1 METKD
6 RMTEINI
13 SGMHV
18 LACVQS
24 LEFIIKD
31 LAEME
36 TQACQ
41 VSDGYYCGLT
51 NIVEQMTRKIGEE
64 VKVIME
70 LSE

>member
-1 METKD
+1 MKE
-6 RMTEINI
+6 RMIEINN
-13 SGMHV
+13 SGMHA

-24 LEFIIKD
+24 LQFISKD

-36 TQACQ
+36 SQACQ

-51 NIVEQMTRKIGEE
+51 NIVEQMARKIGEE

>member
-1 METKD
+1 MEMKE
-6 RMTEINI
+6 RMIEINN
-13 SGMHV
+13 SGMHA

-24 LEFIIKD
+24 LQFISKD

-51 NIVEQMTRKIGEE
+51 NIVEQMARKIGEE